1 MGRFSN
7 NYGWLFELVNF
18 RTSVSKA
25 SGFSLT
31 NEFWNAFF
39 IQSGR
44 RRVGLSVTEGDLK
57 FLHVIVVVFFW
68 YKTFLFK
75 FFSVYVRDKK
85 KPKRRLLQK
94 MGYFSSHSVSVW
106 GGAITCACVI
116 TSSSCIP
123 ADEITFTPGVKNKPK
138 QPLGLLL
145 PNLWVKFSFTN
156 FVLYI

>member
-1 MGRFSN
+1 MYQKLLGFPWQTNFEMHFLFNQDEGVLGR
-7 NYGWLFELVNF
+7 LV
-18 RTSVSKA
+18 
-25 SGFSLT
+25 
-31 NEFWNAFF
+31 
-39 IQSGR
+39 I
-44 RRVGLSVTEGDLK
+44 SVTEGDLK